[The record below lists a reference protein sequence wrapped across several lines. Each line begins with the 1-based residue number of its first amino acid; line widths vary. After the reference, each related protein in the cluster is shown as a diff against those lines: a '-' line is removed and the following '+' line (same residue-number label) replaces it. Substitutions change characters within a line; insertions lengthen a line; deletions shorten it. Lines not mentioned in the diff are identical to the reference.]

1 MNKIYLFLVFSIL
14 TTIGMAQEKI
24 KQTAGRDQLGT
35 FAPKFA
41 ELNDD
46 VLFGEVWSRTDRLG
60 LRDRS
65 LVTITSL
72 ISQGITDSSLTF
84 HLQSARNNGITRTEI
99 AEIITHIGF
108 YAGWPKAWAA
118 FRLAKEVWAEDT
130 NGEDAKAAFQREMI
144 FPIGEPNA
152 AYARYFTGNSYLA
165 PISREQVYISN
176 VTFEPGCRNNWHIH
190 RAKKGGGQMLIGVAG
205 RGWYQEEG
213 KPAVEILPGTVIHI
227 PANVKPAGVK
237 HWHGAAAD
245 SWFAHLAFEIPGEG
259 SSNEWLE
266 PVNDEAYNKIQK

>member
-152 AYARYFTGNSYLA
+152 AYARFIF
-165 PISREQVYISN
+165 PMSRSS
-176 VTFEPGCRNNWHIH
+176 R
-190 RAKKGGGQMLIGVAG
+190 VAG
-205 RGWYQEEG
+205 TIGISTARKRE
-213 KPAVEILPGTVIHI
+213 ADRCLSVLPDEVGIR
-227 PANVKPAGVK
+227 KR
-237 HWHGAAAD
+237 
-245 SWFAHLAFEIPGEG
+245 
-259 SSNEWLE
+259 
-266 PVNDEAYNKIQK
+266 VNRP

>member
-1 MNKIYLFLVFSIL
+1 MILAIFALTANTTSI
-14 TTIGMAQEKI
+14 MAQQKI
-24 KQTAGRDQLGT
+24 KQTAGREQLGE

-72 ISQGITDSSLTF
+72 ISQGITDSSLTY
-84 HLQSARNNGITRTEI
+84 HLQTARQNGITRSEI
-99 AEIITHIGF
+99 SEIITHISF

-118 FRLAKEVWAEDT
+118 FRLAKDVWAEDSSA
-130 NGEDAKAAFQREMI
+130 EDAKAAFQQQMI
-144 FPIGEPNA
+144 FPIGEPNS
-152 AYARYFTGNSYLA
+152 AYAQYFTGNSYLA
-165 PISREQVYISN
+165 PISREQVVVSN
-176 VTFEPGCRNNWHIH
+176 VTFEPRCRNNWHIH
-190 RAKKGGGQMLIGVAG
+190 HATKGGGQMLVCVAG

-213 KPAVEILPGTVIHI
+213 KPAVRMLPGDVIHI
-227 PANVKPAGVK
+227 PANVK

-245 SWFAHLAFEIPGEG
+245 SWFAHLAFEIPGENT
-259 SSNEWLE
+259 SNEWLE
-266 PVNDEAYNKIQK
+266 PVTDEYYNKLE